1 MGAQK
6 APSTGHHSEPRRG
19 VDALTMRPVRPW
31 REFWVLM
38 ALGFAQLCLTGVFQ
52 TVVPFAYL
60 SHVSREDPQVARQLV
75 ELQKAG
81 EQDAAQGAPST
92 PEEIE
97 ARGRVMAPLFE
108 KVPWGRMGWLASLL
122 IYPLL
127 GRMSGRYLSRPE
139 SGGLLILI
147 SAGLGQN
154 PATIPMSLQYSGM
167 GQVALPLSEVISL
180 ILFQFFALGAGIF
193 SAPEVKKTLEKGKL
207 Q

>member
-1 MGAQK
+1 
-6 APSTGHHSEPRRG
+6 
-19 VDALTMRPVRPW
+19 MRPVRPW

-38 ALGFAQLCLTGVFQ
+38 ALGFAQLCLTGLFQ

-60 SHVSREDPQVARQLV
+60 SHLARDDQQVAQQLTL
-75 ELQKAG
+75 LQQAS
-81 EQDAAQGAPST
+81 ERDAAQGAPSS

-97 ARGRVMAPLFE
+97 ARGKIMAPLFE
-108 KVPWGRMGWLASLL
+108 RVPWDRMGWLASLL

-127 GRMSGRYLSRPE
+127 GRLSGRYLSRPE
-139 SGGLLILI
+139 SGGLLILL

-180 ILFQFFALGAGIF
+180 ILFQFVALGAGIF
-193 SAPEVKKTLEKGKL
+193 SAPEVKKSLEKGEL